1 MPELITF
8 KGQKMSAIPTQTV
21 LDNMVKEMT
30 DNLLTGMREPISKS
44 LHTLL
49 NENVNKAVRE
59 GEFYRRLNE
68 EMMNGIQN
76 IFKEIKTAKNVNEK
90 NQAETSELFSEASR
104 QLDEILTTTEQAA
117 ADIMTIVERHMDLQ
131 EEATNLIETATK
143 TVLDAKQAARLLE
156 INNAL
161 ADDLPKILT
170 SLSFQDLT
178 GQRIKKVI
186 DALGKIETTA
196 LELFVSTGLALKA
209 HQQEP
214 GKDMDTI
221 KKEAKQT
228 ASKLKGPTLDANQA
242 DVDDLLAQLGL

>member
-186 DALGKIETTA
+186 DALSKIETTA

>member
-1 MPELITF
+1 
-8 KGQKMSAIPTQTV
+8 MSAIPTQTV

>member
-1 MPELITF
+1 
-8 KGQKMSAIPTQTV
+8 MSAIPTQTV

-30 DNLLTGMREPISKS
+30 ENLLTGMREPISES
-44 LHTLL
+44 LRTLL
-49 NENVNKAVRE
+49 SENVNKALRE

-68 EMMNGIQN
+68 EMMSGIQN

-117 ADIMTIVERHMDLQ
+117 ADIMTIVEKHLDLQ
-131 EEATNLIETATK
+131 AEATGLIEAATK
-143 TVLDAKQAARLLE
+143 TTLNDKQAARLLE

-161 ADDLPKILT
+161 SDDLPKILT

-228 ASKLKGPTLDANQA
+228 ASKLKGPSLDANQA

>member
-1 MPELITF
+1 
-8 KGQKMSAIPTQTV
+8 MSAIPTQTV

-30 DNLLTGMREPISKS
+30 DNLLTGMREPISES
-44 LHTLL
+44 LRTLL

-68 EMMNGIQN
+68 EMMSGIQN

-90 NQAETSELFSEASR
+90 NQAETTELFSEASR

-117 ADIMTIVERHMDLQ
+117 ADIMTIVERHMDWQ

-143 TVLDAKQAARLLE
+143 TTLDNKQAARLLE

>member
-228 ASKLKGPTLDANQA
+228 ASKLKGPSLDANQA